1 MRAYDAPLVSRRAL
15 RFGAVQIEK
24 ITRHL
29 KGGKQALHVCLPEH
43 LLYLELTH
51 GARCERRV
59 DGAHPNVFDNR
70 PGLLSFRP
78 AGSETRG
85 WTEGFG
91 EHRYCAI
98 HIDPAGFEGHR
109 PAGAL
114 RRSWQ
119 TATACEDRGVWR
131 EAFPLLRACDRMP
144 TSETPLDR
152 FYAEGHAVALL
163 AVLATRFSRP
173 AKITRGGLPPRC
185 LKKLLDYIQANLCN
199 EMSLRDMASV
209 AELSE
214 SQLVRAFR
222 ASTGFTP
229 IAYLADLRL
238 KEARRLLV
246 STNLSL
252 SEIALHLG
260 FADQS
265 HFTRRFRE
273 ATGMTPSLYRRMA
286 A

>member
-1 MRAYDAPLVSRRAL
+1 MRAYDAPLISRRAL

-29 KGGKQALHVCLPEH
+29 KGGKQALHVCLPQH
-43 LLYLELTH
+43 LLYLELTS
-51 GARCERRV
+51 GARCERRI
-59 DGAHPNVFDNR
+59 DGARAKVFDSR

-78 AGSETRG
+78 AGSEIRG
-85 WTEGFG
+85 WTEGVG

-98 HIDPAGFEGHR
+98 HIDPAGFEGDGR
-109 PAGAL
+109 AGVL
-114 RRSWQ
+114 HRSWQ
-119 TATACEDRGVWR
+119 AATACEDRSVWR

-144 TSETPLDR
+144 ISESPMDR

-163 AVLATRFSRP
+163 AVLATRFSEP
-173 AKITRGGLPPRC
+173 AKIVRGGLPPRR
-185 LKKLLDYIQANLCN
+185 LNKLMDYIQVNLCN
-199 EMSLRDMASV
+199 KISLRDMASV
-209 AELSE
+209 AQLSE
-214 SQLVRAFR
+214 SQFVRAFR
-222 ASTGFTP
+222 ASTGSTP
-229 IAYLADLRL
+229 IAYVADLRL
-238 KEARRLLV
+238 RETRRLLV

-252 SEIALHLG
+252 CEIALRLG

-265 HFTRRFRE
+265 HFTRRFRV